1 MPIPGNE
8 NEHICQT
15 DLPERNSSLFRY
27 MEPISHYS
35 LRATGENDTNIE
47 VEDGCCSLDWCKD
60 QPAMNV
66 VQFVIAFFIVAAGHP
81 FRVSLSQSLFIK
93 VLGPIPQV
101 SYHVITKS
109 TSQQYYILELTFRL
123 DYHSFVFLITG
134 NLARNTSS
142 SRKYCKMC
150 STSFNHMAI
159 Y

>member
-1 MPIPGNE
+1 MILGNLFFMPIPGNE
-8 NEHICQT
+8 NEHICQA
-15 DLPERNSSLFRY
+15 DLPERNSSIFRY

-101 SYHVITKS
+101 SYHVINKIA
-109 TSQQYYILELTFRL
+109 SQQYYFNEAMTSLNILISFPNNRELGSEYFKHPEVL
-123 DYHSFVFLITG
+123 QDV
-134 NLARNTSS
+134 
-142 SRKYCKMC
+142 
-150 STSFNHMAI
+150 
-159 Y
+159 

>member
-1 MPIPGNE
+1 MILGNLFFMPIPGNE

-27 MEPISHYS
+27 MEPMIHNS
-35 LRATGENDTNIE
+35 LRATGEIITNIE

-101 SYHVITKS
+101 SYHVITKI
-109 TSQQYYILELTFRL
+109 TSQQYYFNEAMTSLNILISFPNNRELGSEYFKHPEVL
-123 DYHSFVFLITG
+123 QDV
-134 NLARNTSS
+134 
-142 SRKYCKMC
+142 
-150 STSFNHMAI
+150 
-159 Y
+159 

>member
-1 MPIPGNE
+1 MILGNLFFMPIPGNK

-35 LRATGENDTNIE
+35 LRTTGENETNIE

-101 SYHVITKS
+101 SYYVITQIISIIMYDSMRQSK
-109 TSQQYYILELTFRL
+109 
-123 DYHSFVFLITG
+123 V
-134 NLARNTSS
+134 
-142 SRKYCKMC
+142 
-150 STSFNHMAI
+150 
-159 Y
+159 

>member
-1 MPIPGNE
+1 MILGNLFFMPLPGNE

-27 MEPISHYS
+27 MEPMIHNS
-35 LRATGENDTNIE
+35 LRATGENNTNIE

-109 TSQQYYILELTFRL
+109 TSQQYYDFGTYLAFGLSFICFLNNRELGSEYFKHPEVL
-123 DYHSFVFLITG
+123 QDV
-134 NLARNTSS
+134 
-142 SRKYCKMC
+142 
-150 STSFNHMAI
+150 
-159 Y
+159 